1 MPLDRNN
8 NSACFGCFVF
18 LAGLTMSIA
27 EKFVLSAFSATV
39 AETVTF
45 PLDLTKTRMMLATQA
60 GEKVRYN
67 SAR

>member
-1 MPLDRNN
+1 
-8 NSACFGCFVF
+8 
-18 LAGLTMSIA
+18 MSIA